1 MSRTRDLP
9 VFPISPEP
17 VRPGV
22 APDVTA
28 AQHEIDAIGDG
39 DGPSIALV
47 TLGCD
52 KNTVDSERIVAS
64 LVGHGALYTPEPSA
78 AEVLIVN
85 TCAFIDAAK
94 EESIDTLLEAAR
106 LKDSG
111 SLRTLVAVG
120 CMVERYRKELQQSLP
135 EVDLFLGLQDLT
147 DLVPQLVVRGLL
159 DSRLHSHPGSRQP
172 AGGLRHISYLKVSE
186 GCDHKC
192 AFCAIPLWRGR
203 HRSFAPD
210 ALVEE
215 ARALDARGVVEL
227 NLVAQDL
234 AHYGRDMDG
243 HASVHKLVS
252 MLLEATEI
260 PWFRLLY
267 IYSAGLRP
275 PLIELMAREER
286 LLSYIDMPIQH
297 ASPRMLEAMRRP
309 ERPDRLRETIARLRS
324 QVSELTLRS
333 TVLVGF
339 PGETEE
345 DFEAL
350 LDFIGEIQFDH
361 LGAFAYSPQQ
371 GTPGAEMPNTVP
383 EPLKLER
390 LARVNELQRSVVAS
404 RNSARIGSL
413 VEVLVDRIADGAHG
427 YESRMRNQAFEID
440 GLTYLTGSSVELA
453 AGDLAMATVTNADDA
468 DVWAEAQSLV
478 RPARTP
484 FARTETVALDL
495 QTAWGR

>member
-1 MSRTRDLP
+1 MRFS
-9 VFPISPEP
+9 VI
-17 VRPGV
+17 
-22 APDVTA
+22 
-28 AQHEIDAIGDG
+28 
-39 DGPSIALV
+39 

-52 KNTVDSERIVAS
+52 KNTVDSERMVAS
-64 LVGHGALYTPEPSA
+64 LVSHGADYTPDPSE
-78 AEVLIVN
+78 AELLLVN

-111 SLRTLVAVG
+111 PLRTLVAVG
-120 CMVERYRKELQQSLP
+120 CMVERYRQELQDTLP
-135 EVDLFLGLQDLT
+135 EVDLFLGLQDLP

-159 DSRLHSHPGSRQP
+159 DKRVHTHPGSRLP
-172 AGGLRHISYLKVSE
+172 TGGLRHVSYMKVSE

-234 AHYGRDMDG
+234 AHYGRDLEG
-243 HASVHKLVS
+243 GAGLHRLVS
-252 MLLEATEI
+252 RLLEATDI

-275 PLIELMAREER
+275 DLVELMAREDR

-297 ASPRMLEAMRRP
+297 ASRRMLEAMRRP
-309 ERPDRLRETIARLRS
+309 ERPDRLREKITWLRS
-324 QVSELTLRS
+324 EIPDLALRT

-350 LDFIGEIQFDH
+350 LEFIGEMRFDH
-361 LGAFAYSPQQ
+361 LGAFAYSPQK
-371 GTPGAEMPNTVP
+371 GTPGAEMPDTIPDSV
-383 EPLKLER
+383 KAER
-390 LARVNELQRSVVAS
+390 LSLIEEMQRSIVAANNQS
-404 RNSARIGSL
+404 YIGKQ
-413 VEVLVDRIADGAHG
+413 VQVLVDRTGDQIEARLR
-427 YESRMRNQAFEID
+427 SQAYEID
-440 GLTYLTGSSVELA
+440 GLVYLSSETPLEP
-453 AGDLAMATVTNADDA
+453 GDLVQARVDGADDA
-468 DVWAEAQSLV
+468 DLWAAAEGQLQPSRQPTAH
-478 RPARTP
+478 
-484 FARTETVALDL
+484 TESAVLDL

>member
-1 MSRTRDLP
+1 MKFS
-9 VFPISPEP
+9 VI
-17 VRPGV
+17 
-22 APDVTA
+22 
-28 AQHEIDAIGDG
+28 
-39 DGPSIALV
+39 

-135 EVDLFLGLQDLT
+135 EVDLFLGLQDLP

-159 DSRLHSHPGSRQP
+159 DGRIHNHPGSRQP
-172 AGGLRHISYLKVSE
+172 AGGLRHISFLKVSE

-234 AHYGRDMDG
+234 AHYGRDMHG
-243 HASVHKLVS
+243 HAGVHKLVS

-275 PLIELMAREER
+275 GLVELMAREER

-297 ASPRMLEAMRRP
+297 ASARMLELMRRP
-309 ERPDRLRETIARLRS
+309 ERPDRLREKIAWLRS
-324 QVSELTLRS
+324 EIPGVTLRT
-333 TVLVGF
+333 TVMVGF
-339 PGETEE
+339 PGETDE

-350 LDFIGEIQFDH
+350 LEFIGEIQFDH
-361 LGAFAYSPQQ
+361 LGAFAFSPQK
-371 GTPGAEMPNTVP
+371 GTPGAELPD
-383 EPLKLER
+383 KLPDSVKVER
-390 LARVNELQRSVVAS
+390 LELVGELQRSMVAA
-404 RNSARIGSL
+404 RNQARVGDR
-413 VEVLVDRIADGAHG
+413 VEVLVDRTADAAI
-427 YESRMRNQAFEID
+427 EARMPSQAYEID
-440 GLTYLTGSSVELA
+440 GLTYLAASGIELGP
-453 AGDLAMATVTNADDA
+453 GDLALATVTGADDA
-468 DVWAEAQSLV
+468 DVWADAEELV
-478 RPARTP
+478 RVARAP
-484 FARTETVALDL
+484 LAHSEAMGLDL
-495 QTAWGR
+495 KTAWGR

>member
-1 MSRTRDLP
+1 MKFS
-9 VFPISPEP
+9 VI
-17 VRPGV
+17 
-22 APDVTA
+22 
-28 AQHEIDAIGDG
+28 
-39 DGPSIALV
+39 

-64 LVGHGALYTPEPSA
+64 LVGHGAIYTPQPSD
-78 AEVLIVN
+78 AEILIVN

-106 LKDSG
+106 LKDGG

-135 EVDLFLGLQDLT
+135 EVDLFLGLQDLP

-159 DSRLHSHPGSRQP
+159 DSRVHGHPGSRQP
-172 AGGLRHISYLKVSE
+172 TGGLRHISYLKVSE

-203 HRSFAPD
+203 HRSFAPA

-234 AHYGRDMDG
+234 AHYGRDLDG
-243 HASVHKLVS
+243 DAGVHNLVS
-252 MLLEATEI
+252 TLLEATEI

-275 PLIELMAREER
+275 GLVELMAREER

-297 ASPRMLEAMRRP
+297 ASARMLELMRRP
-309 ERPDRLRETIARLRS
+309 ERPDRLREKIAWLRS
-324 QVSELTLRS
+324 EVPGVTLRT

-350 LDFIGEIQFDH
+350 LEFIGEAEFDH
-361 LGAFAYSPQQ
+361 LGAFAYSPQK
-371 GTPGAEMPNTVP
+371 GTPGAELPD
-383 EPLKLER
+383 PLPDSVKIER
-390 LARVNELQRSVVAS
+390 LALVGELQRSIVAA
-404 RNSARIGSL
+404 RNHARVGDR
-413 VEVLVDRIADGAHG
+413 VEVLVDRTGGDAIEA
-427 YESRMRNQAFEID
+427 RMSSQAYEID
-440 GLTYLTGSSVELA
+440 GLTYLSASGIELGP
-453 AGDLAMATVTNADDA
+453 GDIALATVTSADDA
-468 DVWAEAQSLV
+468 DVWADADERVRVARSPMAHSEA
-478 RPARTP
+478 
-484 FARTETVALDL
+484 TELDL
-495 QTAWGR
+495 NTAWGR

>member
-1 MSRTRDLP
+1 MKFS
-9 VFPISPEP
+9 VI
-17 VRPGV
+17 
-22 APDVTA
+22 
-28 AQHEIDAIGDG
+28 
-39 DGPSIALV
+39 

-52 KNTVDSERIVAS
+52 KNTVDSERMVAT
-64 LVGHGALYTPEPSA
+64 LVGHGASYIHEPA
-78 AEVLIVN
+78 DAEVLIVN
-85 TCAFIDAAK
+85 TCAFIDPAK
-94 EESIDTLLEAAR
+94 EESIDTLLEATR
-106 LKDSG
+106 LKDTG
-111 SLRTLVAVG
+111 QLKAVVAVG
-120 CMVERYRKELQQSLP
+120 CLVEQYRQELQSSIP
-135 EVDLFLGLQDLT
+135 EVDLFLGLRDLQ
-147 DLVPQLVVRGLL
+147 DLVPQLVTRGLL
-159 DSRLHSHPGSRQP
+159 DGRLQAHPGARLP
-172 AGGLRHISYLKVSE
+172 VGGLRHISFLKVSE

-203 HRSFAPD
+203 HRSFEPE
-210 ALVEE
+210 ALLEE
-215 ARALDARGVVEL
+215 ARALEARGVMEL

-234 AHYGRDMDG
+234 AHYGRDLGGDRAL
-243 HASVHKLVS
+243 HQLLER
-252 MLLEATEI
+252 LLEATDI

-297 ASPRMLEAMRRP
+297 ASPRMLETMRRP
-309 ERPDRLRETIARLRS
+309 ERPDRLRETIAQLRS

-350 LDFIGEIQFDH
+350 LDFIDEIQFDH

-371 GTPGAEMPNTVP
+371 GTPGAEMPDTVP

-390 LARVNELQRSVVAS
+390 LARVNELQRSIVAS

-440 GLTYLTGSSVELA
+440 GSTYLTGSSVELA